1 MKQAYLRRSL
11 TVLSFLLA
19 GTVPALGQ
27 TPVDRPTP
35 LPAFG
40 RSIVSGDDTTALVN
54 NPALLAFLPS
64 AEFRWSS
71 IYLDDRALVPWQG
84 HALAFGFPIPFISLS
99 TGLRYEFVDP
109 PSTTLARWGGK
120 GSNYEW
126 LTWGLALRGGDA
138 GSIGF
143 SLQRARSEDERL
155 HDMASWTVGLASRPV
170 NQFGLAFVAHDL
182 NSPVSDGGYRLD
194 RSYDMGVALRPTG
207 TQAFELGLETKYI
220 DASDPFWVPRA
231 TLGVTVPTLG
241 LLRGEF
247 SISDP
252 VEQSQERAWVA
263 SAQMAFFMNGSTG
276 SMELAAGSVFGSG
289 LGPDADSSAHENLLI
304 DVAFKGWRER
314 DGSEAQPHALR
325 VRIEDTANAREHTKL
340 LRRLWSIAEREPAV
354 AAVVFEVR
362 TSPADSF
369 AHVQEMRDAVL
380 YLRRMGKRVLC
391 SLEDA
396 DGSAL
401 YFCSAADKV
410 YLNPAGGI
418 RFAGLRTRYFY
429 YKGLMDKLGIRADF
443 VRIGDHKSAPE
454 AFTRESASDVARA
467 DKIDLLQQFEM
478 NFTRGIAA
486 GRRIDPLELRKR
498 IATGPFIAS
507 EAKQAGLVDGFAFD
521 DELEQKASEMVGYDL
536 PLIDDERAT
545 RKTGTFGVTPGIA
558 LIYVDGDMVDG
569 RSQAFPMV
577 GIRLAGS
584 YTIAEAIKQAR
595 EDPRTRAV
603 VLRIET
609 GGGSAMA
616 ADVIWRQVQLTAR
629 VKPVVVSMG
638 SAAASGGYYIASPA
652 TKIYA
657 NPLTITGSIGIFY
670 GKADVTELLKKIG
683 LSVEVYKT
691 APRADA
697 ESIFRP
703 FTDEEKAELGRKVAQ
718 FYDMFVS
725 RVAEGRKLDKKAV
738 DAVGQGRVW
747 TGEQAKARHLV
758 DEIGGLR
765 QALAEARHLA
775 GLPDYAPIV
784 ELPVIETS
792 LVGRLLGLEGVKA
805 GDLPPLPG
813 ELFDVAKALVPFA
826 VHPADKPL
834 ARMEIVPI
842 IQ

>member
-1 MKQAYLRRSL
+1 MKSGHFRRSL
-11 TVLSFLLA
+11 VTLSLLFGA
-19 GTVPALGQ
+19 STPALAQ

-40 RSIVSGDDTTALVN
+40 RSIVSADDTTALVN
-54 NPALLAFLPS
+54 SPALLGFMPG

-71 IYLDDRALVPWQG
+71 VYLDDRALVPWQG
-84 HALAFGFPIPFISLS
+84 HALAFGFPIPFVSLS
-99 TGLRYEFVDP
+99 TGLRYEFIDP
-109 PSTTLARWGGK
+109 PSTLRARWGGK

-126 LTWGLALRGGDA
+126 LTWGLAVRGGNA

-143 SLQRARSEDERL
+143 SLQRTRSEDERL
-155 HDMASWTVGLASRPV
+155 HDLASWTLGLVSRPV
-170 NQFGLAFVAHDL
+170 NEFGFAFVGHDL

-207 TQAFELGLETKYI
+207 TQAFELGLETRFI
-220 DASDPFWVPRA
+220 DASDPYWVPRG
-231 TLGVTVPTLG
+231 TVGVTIPTLG

-247 SISDP
+247 SMSDP
-252 VEQSQERAWVA
+252 VEQSQERAWLA

-276 SMELAAGSVFGSG
+276 SMEVAAGSVFGNG
-289 LGPDADSSAHENLLI
+289 LGQDAKGSAHENLI
-304 DVAFKGWRER
+304 VDVAFKGFRER

-325 VRIEDTANAREHTKL
+325 VRIEDTADARGHFRL
-340 LRRLWSIAEREPAV
+340 LKRLWSIAEREPSV

-369 AHVQEMRDAVL
+369 AHVQELRDAVL

-401 YFCSAADKV
+401 YFCSAANKV
-410 YLNPAGGI
+410 YVNPAGGI

-429 YKGLMDKLGIRADF
+429 YKGLLDKLGIRADF

-467 DKIDLLQQFEM
+467 DKIDLLQQFEL
-478 NFTRGIAA
+478 NFTRGVAA

-498 IATGPFIAS
+498 IANGPFIAS

-521 DELEQKASEMVGYDL
+521 DELEQKVSELVGWDL
-536 PLIDDERAT
+536 PLIDDERAL
-545 RKTGTFGVTPGIA
+545 RKNGTYGVSPGIA

-569 RSQAFPMV
+569 RSQAFPMF

-584 YTIAEAIKQAR
+584 YTLAEAIKQAR

-629 VKPVVVSMG
+629 VKPVIVSMG

-670 GKADVTELLKKIG
+670 GKADVAELLKKIG

-703 FTDEEKAELGRKVAQ
+703 FTPEEKSELGRKVAQ

-747 TGEQAKARHLV
+747 TGEEAKARKLV
-758 DEIGGLR
+758 DELGGLR
-765 QALAEARHLA
+765 QALAEARRLA
-775 GLPDYAPIV
+775 KLPEYAPIV

-792 LVGRLLGLEGVKA
+792 LVGKLLGLEGVKA
-805 GDLPPLPG
+805 SELPPLPG
-813 ELFDVAKALVPFA
+813 ELYEMAKALAPFA
-826 VHPADKPL
+826 VHPPDKPL
-834 ARMEIVPI
+834 ARIEIVPV